1 MSPWRLAP
9 AVQVLQAGGVIAYPT
24 EGVFGLGCDP
34 WNRRA
39 VERIL
44 AMKRRSWTKGLILIA
59 ADIGQLEPFMAPISK
74 AQRAQLLTSWP
85 GPMTWVVSA
94 RAQTPRWLRGEHT
107 SLAVRVT
114 DHPVAAALCH
124 RFGAPIVS
132 TSANRAGRPPA
143 CSARQVRRALGA
155 EIDWVVDGPVGGLIG
170 PTPIRDLLTGTL
182 LRSAA

>member
-1 MSPWRLAP
+1 
-9 AVQVLQAGGVIAYPT
+9 
-24 EGVFGLGCDP
+24 
-34 WNRRA
+34 
-39 VERIL
+39 
-44 AMKRRSWTKGLILIA
+44 
-59 ADIGQLEPFMAPISK
+59 
-74 AQRAQLLTSWP
+74 
-85 GPMTWVVSA
+85 MTWVVSA